1 MYFMAT
7 INNEVFNSDEFNNYL
22 KQQNINVIKYYNRF
36 GVIIVESDLDLTKEK
51 MKYFESIEYD
61 NSFKLMDDQKDIT
74 DQE

>member
-61 NSFKLMDDQKDIT
+61 NSFKLMDDQRDIT

>member
-22 KQQNINVIKYYNRF
+22 KQQNINVIKYYSRF
-36 GVIIVESDLDLTKEK
+36 GVIIVESDMDLTKEK

-61 NSFKLMDDQKDIT
+61 NSFKLMDDQRDIT